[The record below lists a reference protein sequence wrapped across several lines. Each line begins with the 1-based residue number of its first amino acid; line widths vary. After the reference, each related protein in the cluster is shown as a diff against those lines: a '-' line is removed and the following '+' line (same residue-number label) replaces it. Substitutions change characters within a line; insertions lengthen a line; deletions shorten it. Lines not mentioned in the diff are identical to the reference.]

1 MLQVR
6 YANGKCLP
14 EYYFPQEN
22 FKTVMSGYAIFT
34 FHQLYAIPMILFI
47 CKFYPY
53 LACALKSG
61 RSIRR
66 ALNKACAFSYRFV
79 RQCIIGIVSA
89 TKRKPQR
96 SFDVR
101 SYSKSGQQC
110 QYGFNQKRHHCH
122 SCIFDKFYLRFMVS
136 FSGKLSREMSPNT
149 QTFCATFSNLRV
161 ATLRISP

>member
-1 MLQVR
+1 MDLKIRLKDFQGNCYRYDMPTENVCQSIISLKKTSRLSCRVMPFLPFINYTQSQWYFSYVSFILKISVR
-6 YANGKCLP
+6 SKKRAL
-14 EYYFPQEN
+14 
-22 FKTVMSGYAIFT
+22 FKG
-34 FHQLYAIPMILFI
+34 
-47 CKFYPY
+47 
-53 LACALKSG
+53 CALKGG

-66 ALNKACAFSYRFV
+66 ALNKACAFSYRFI

-136 FSGKLSREMSPNT
+136 F
-149 QTFCATFSNLRV
+149 
-161 ATLRISP
+161 